1 VVIHRLGHRRH
12 DVVGALVPHDLGAL
26 ERAWA
31 ALWGRVQRASL
42 TRRCIMCR
50 DLVGDRPAGESPL
63 YCSDACRDLHRD
75 CGG

>member
-1 VVIHRLGHRRH
+1 VSSRSRSSGIGAGRLPSAGELSGLQR
-12 DVVGALVPHDLGAL
+12 L
-26 ERAWA
+26 WA
-31 ALWGRVQRASL
+31 AFWGPVQRRSL

-50 DLVGDRPAGESPL
+50 DLVGDRPPGESPL

>member
-1 VVIHRLGHRRH
+1 MVHPLVHRPRGPFLPSAPRELG
-12 DVVGALVPHDLGAL
+12 LLQ
-26 ERAWA
+26 RAWVP
-31 ALWGRVQRASL
+31 LWARLQRASL

-50 DLVGDRPAGESPL
+50 DLVGDRPPGESPL